1 MSGSH
6 IMTSPMLSLLRQ
18 NYMLVKTQYFDFLHT
33 YKQDF
38 WSNLY
43 SKYTQYYFKFCV
55 RFLLKINK
63 PFIKNKLSQI
73 HSTIKVQEKQIIQP
87 TQTKQ
92 EHIYTLPVSTNTSEK
107 TYTHV
112 QVTNLINN
120 IIMPYIEYLKS
131 ITTGKWCKF
140 KKTIAD
146 IYISLVTELNQLT
159 DHTFNLIK
167 TKATTKIINILDL
180 YKNDTSDSY
189 KDLFNLDSTIF
200 TIFIKTPQDH
210 PLIKVILSLFINID
224 KRHHYSNL
232 FNERITI

>member
-1 MSGSH
+1 
-6 IMTSPMLSLLRQ
+6 
-18 NYMLVKTQYFDFLHT
+18 MLVKTQYFDFLHT
-33 YKQDF
+33 YKQEF
-38 WSNLY
+38 WSSIY
-43 SKYTQYYFKFCV
+43 SKYTEHYFKFCI

-73 HSTIKVQEKQIIQP
+73 HSTTQVLEKQIIQP

-92 EHIYTLPVSTNTSEK
+92 EHIYTLPLSTNTSEK
-107 TYTHV
+107 TYTLPLSTNTSEKTYTNV

-120 IIMPYIEYLKS
+120 IIIPPNEHLKS

-140 KKTIAD
+140 KKTITD
-146 IYISLVTELNQLT
+146 IYISLITELNQLT
-159 DHTFNLIK
+159 DHTFDLLK
-167 TKATTKIINILDL
+167 TKSITRIINILDL
-180 YKNDTSDSY
+180 YKNDTVASY

-200 TIFIKTPQDH
+200 TRFLKTPQDH

-224 KRHHYSNL
+224 KRQHYSNL